1 MYLIIYYNLIKDK
14 KNEKQNK
21 DIIIFIQPD
30 RLKGRYLFR
39 SAVRRVLEYMEWIT
53 REEIIKEISDDV
65 TINIRM
71 VQQRDKIEKKL
82 LTLEVFNETYVYIV
96 C

>member
-1 MYLIIYYNLIKDK
+1 
-14 KNEKQNK
+14 
-21 DIIIFIQPD
+21 
-30 RLKGRYLFR
+30 
-39 SAVRRVLEYMEWIT
+39 MEWIT